1 MASKRKT
8 SDEDVAE
15 VGLVPDPDDDE
26 MAEGFSIADA
36 DGESLDDDIE
46 DDEAG
51 DDEEVEG
58 FEVDEDAIIE
68 DVEAVIA
75 QGDDSAP
82 AAVTVVG
89 AVVVAEDASVQ
100 IVSDDDDD
108 EVEGIRPGIDFI
120 CGSCHLVKRTS
131 QLAKRSK
138 TKGPICRSCV

>member
-8 SDEDVAE
+8 SDEDVPE

-36 DGESLDDDIE
+36 DGEVIEDEVEE
-46 DDEAG
+46 DDEDV
-51 DDEEVEG
+51 DD

-75 QGDDSAP
+75 EGDAAP
-82 AAVTVVG
+82 AAVTVAG

-120 CGSCHLVKRTS
+120 CGVCHLVKRTS